1 MESGLHLQWPWLGLL
16 LPLPLLVYR
25 FWPASGGM
33 AGQALWVPFFHQL
46 ARETTPAGTRRK
58 PMAWG
63 RLLVAGLIWLLLI
76 GAGMRPQWLEKPALQ
91 PSTGRD
97 LLLAV
102 DLSESMLIKDF
113 AWQGQRINRLQAIKV
128 VAEPFIRRRTGDRL
142 GLILFADHAY
152 LQTPLTFDL
161 ETVATM
167 LGEAEV
173 GLAGKM
179 TAIGEGIGL
188 AVRRLRER
196 PQQGRALILLTDG
209 ANTAGAVD
217 PHQAARLAAAE
228 GVRIY
233 PIGVGST
240 RPMPV
245 ATLLG
250 TRMVNP
256 SADLDEP
263 GLQEMARLTGGRYFR
278 AADTAAMEEI
288 YRELDRLEPTLSDPE
303 SFMLRS
309 ELHPWLLGPALL
321 LTFLLAFAIARPG
334 WRLRERW
341 GYD

>member
-1 MESGLHLQWPWLGLL
+1 MESGLHLQWPWMGLF
-16 LPLPLLVYR
+16 LPLPWLVWR
-25 FWPASGGM
+25 FLSPGRVS
-33 AGQALWVPFFHQL
+33 AGQALLVPFFQAL
-46 ARETTPAGTRRK
+46 LRGSGSAPPPRSPSFRIGLGLGGVI
-58 PMAWG
+58 WL
-63 RLLVAGLIWLLLI
+63 LLVAGAL
-76 GAGMRPQWLEKPALQ
+76 RPQWLEKPALQ

-113 AWQGQRINRLQAIKV
+113 AWQGQQINRLQAIKA
-128 VAEPFIRRRTGDRL
+128 VAGPFIRRRTGDRL

-167 LGEAEV
+167 LREAEI

-209 ANTAGAVD
+209 ANTAGTVD
-217 PHQAARLAAAE
+217 PHKAARLAAQE

-240 RPMPV
+240 KPMAV
-245 ATLLG
+245 ETFFG
-250 TRMVNP
+250 TQMVNP
-256 SADLDEP
+256 SEDLDEP
-263 GLQEMARLTGGRYFR
+263 GLKEMARITGGRYFR
-278 AADTAAMEEI
+278 AADTEAMAEI
-288 YRELDRLEPTLSDPE
+288 YQELDRLEPTLSKPE
-303 SFMLRS
+303 QYMVRT
-309 ELHPWLLGPALL
+309 ELHPWLLGPALVL
-321 LTFLLAFAIARPG
+321 SMLLALLI
-334 WRLRERW
+334 LRRRR
-341 GYD
+341 GRG